1 MPVSFLSTT
10 QRERYGRYPDTLSS
24 EELARYFH
32 LDDDDRE
39 WIATK
44 RRDSSR
50 LGYALQLTTAR
61 FLGTFLED
69 PTAVPSPVLHTL
81 SSQLGIAD
89 PSDCVIDYRTTR
101 QRWQHTSE
109 IRTRY
114 GYREFTGTGV
124 QFRLGRWLCALCWTG
139 TDRPSALFDYANGW
153 LVGHKVLL
161 PGVTLL
167 ERFIAEIRS
176 RMESRLW
183 RLLVHGVTPEQRQR
197 LDDLLKLVEG
207 SRQSWL
213 DRLRKGP
220 VRVSAP
226 ALVAA
231 LLRIETVRGLGI
243 KLPGTHVPPSRIA
256 ALARFA
262 STAKVSAVARLP
274 EVRRIATL
282 VAFVH
287 CLEASAQDDA
297 IDVLDLLLR
306 ELFTKAEKEDRKVR
320 QRSLK
325 DLDRAASTLAEAC
338 RMLLDPAL
346 PDGELRERVYAA
358 IGHDELAQALNEVRG
373 LVRPPNDVFYT
384 ELEARKATVSRF
396 LPALLRVI
404 RFDANPAAQPLAQA
418 LQWLHEKPDHDP
430 PTAIVGKAWQ
440 RHVVQDDGRINATAY
455 SFCALDKLRSAIRRR
470 DVFISPSWRY
480 ADPRAG
486 LLAGAE
492 WEASRPIVCRSL
504 SLSAQPEATLSEL
517 TRELDE
523 TYRRVAARLPQND
536 AVRFENVGD
545 KTELVLSPLEALE
558 EPPSL
563 IALRNEIKARM
574 PRVDLPEILLE
585 VAGRTGCMEAF
596 THLTERTARAADLT
610 TSLCAVLMAE
620 ACNTGPEPLVRPD
633 TPALKRD
640 RLMWVDQNYVR
651 DDTLTAC
658 NAVLVAAQSRIA
670 LARTWGGGDVAS
682 ADGMRFVVPV
692 RTIHAGPNPK
702 YFNRGRGVTWYNL
715 LSDQRTGLNAIT
727 VPGTLRDSLILLA
740 VVLEQQTELQPT
752 QIMTDTGA
760 YSDLVF
766 GLFRLSNYRFC
777 PRLADVGGTRFW
789 RVDPDADYGDLN
801 ALARQRVNLD
811 RITPHWDDVLRLVG
825 SLKLGLV
832 PAMGIMRTLQV
843 DERPTSLAQA
853 IAEIGRIDKTIHTL
867 NFIDDEARRRAT
879 LLQLN
884 LGEGRHSLARE
895 VFHGKRGE
903 LFQRYREG
911 QEDQLSALGLVVNM
925 IVLWNT
931 LYMDAVLTQL
941 RSEGYPVKP
950 EDEARLSPFGHEH
963 INMLGR
969 YSFSVPEAVARSEPS
984 RRNSWLGHAALEH
997 DCIRIVPHSGERR
1010 CLPSRATRRCG
1021 WGRTR

>member
-969 YSFSVPEAVARSEPS
+969 YSFSVPEAVAR
-984 RRNSWLGHAALEH
+984 
-997 DCIRIVPHSGERR
+997 GELRP
-1010 CLPSRATRRCG
+1010 LTKPNDP
-1021 WGRTR
+1021 

>member
-10 QRERYGRYPDTLSS
+10 QRERYGRYPDTLSG

-32 LDDDDRE
+32 LDDEDRE

-50 LGYALQLTTAR
+50 LGYALQLTSAR

-101 QRWQHTSE
+101 QRWQHTTE
-109 IRTRY
+109 IRARY
-114 GYREFTGTGV
+114 GYREFAERGV

-161 PGVTLL
+161 PGVTVL

-183 RLLVHGVTPEQRQR
+183 SLLVRGVTAEQQQR
-197 LDDLLKLVEG
+197 LDNLLKPAEG

-226 ALVAA
+226 ALVMA

-262 STAKVSAVARLP
+262 STVKVSAVARLP
-274 EVRRIATL
+274 EARRIATL

-297 IDVLDLLLR
+297 LDVLDLLLR

-325 DLDRAASTLAEAC
+325 DLDRAASMLAEAC

-396 LPALLRVI
+396 LPTLLRVI
-404 RFDANPAAQPLAQA
+404 CFDANPAAQPLAQA

-440 RHVVQDDGRINATAY
+440 RHVVQEDGRINATAY

-492 WEASRPIVCRSL
+492 WEAARPIVCRSL
-504 SLSAQPEATLSEL
+504 SLTVQPEATLAAL
-517 TRELDE
+517 ARELDE
-523 TYRRVAARLPQND
+523 TYRRVAARLPEND
-536 AVRFENVGD
+536 AVRFETVGD

-585 VAGRTGCMEAF
+585 IAGRTGCMEAF

-620 ACNTGPEPLVRPD
+620 ACNTGPEPLVRQD
-633 TPALKRD
+633 TTALKRD

-651 DDTLTAC
+651 NDTLIAC
-658 NAVLVAAQSRIA
+658 NTVLVAAQNRIA
-670 LARTWGGGDVAS
+670 LARAWGGGDVAS

-692 RTIHAGPNPK
+692 RTIHAAPNPK

-715 LSDQRTGLNAIT
+715 LSDQCTGLNAIT

-760 YSDLVF
+760 YSDVVF
-766 GLFRLSNYRFC
+766 GLFRLSGYRFC

-789 RVDPDADYGDLN
+789 RVDPNADYGDLN
-801 ALARQRVNLD
+801 VLARQRVNLD

-911 QEDQLSALGLVVNM
+911 QEDQLSSLGLVVNM

-941 RSEGYPVKP
+941 RSEGYPVKL

-969 YSFSVPEAVARSEPS
+969 YSFSVPEIVARGELRPLTKPNEP
-984 RRNSWLGHAALEH
+984 
-997 DCIRIVPHSGERR
+997 
-1010 CLPSRATRRCG
+1010 
-1021 WGRTR
+1021 

>member
-10 QRERYGRYPDTLSS
+10 QRERYGRYPDALSG
-24 EELARYFH
+24 EKLARYFH

-44 RRDSSR
+44 RRDSHR
-50 LGYALQLTTAR
+50 LGYALQLTTVR

-69 PTAVPSPVLHTL
+69 PTAVPGPVLHAL
-81 SSQLGIAD
+81 SSQLGIVDAT
-89 PSDCVIDYRTTR
+89 CVLTYRESE
-101 QRWQHTSE
+101 QRWRHTTE
-109 IRTRY
+109 IRARY
-114 GYREFTGTGV
+114 GYCEFADSGV
-124 QFRLGRWLCALCWTG
+124 QFRLGRWLCAMCCTG
-139 TDRPSALFDYANGW
+139 TDRPSTLFDYANGW

-161 PGVTLL
+161 PGITVL
-167 ERFIAEIRS
+167 ERFVAEVRS

-183 RLLVHGVTPEQRQR
+183 RLLVCGVTDAQGQR
-197 LDDLLKLVEG
+197 LDDLLKPVEG

-226 ALVAA
+226 SLVLALQ
-231 LLRIETVRGLGI
+231 RIETVRGLGI
-243 KLPGTHVPPSRIA
+243 KLPGAPVPPSRIA

-262 STAKVSAVARLP
+262 STVKVSALARLP
-274 EVRRIATL
+274 DARRIATL

-297 IDVLDLLLR
+297 LDVLDLLLR
-306 ELFTKAEKEDRKVR
+306 ELFTRAEKEDRKVR
-320 QRSLK
+320 QRTLK
-325 DLDRAASTLAEAC
+325 DLDRAASTLAQAC
-338 RMLLDPAL
+338 RMVLDPGL

-358 IGHDELAQALNEVRG
+358 IGRDVLAQALSEVSG
-373 LVRPPNDVFYT
+373 LVRPPDDVFYT

-396 LPALLRVI
+396 LPTLLRVI
-404 RFDANPAAQPLAQA
+404 RFNATPAAQPLVQA
-418 LQWLHEKPDHDP
+418 LKWLHEKPDHDP
-430 PTAIVGKAWQ
+430 PTDIVGKAWQ
-440 RHVVQDDGRINATAY
+440 RHVIQDGGNVNATAY
-455 SFCALDKLRSAIRRR
+455 AFCALDKLRTSIRRR

-486 LLAGAE
+486 LLTGTE
-492 WEASRPIVCRSL
+492 WETARPIVCRSL
-504 SLSAQPEATLSEL
+504 GLSAPPDTTLAAL

-523 TYRRVAARLPQND
+523 TYRRVAERLPEND
-536 AVRFENVGD
+536 AVRFETVGD

-558 EPPSL
+558 EPSSL

-585 VAGRTGCMEAF
+585 IAARTGCMDAF
-596 THLTERTARAADLT
+596 THVTERTARAVDLT

-620 ACNTGPEPLVRPD
+620 ACNTGPEPLVRQD
-633 TPALKRD
+633 IPALKRD

-651 DDTLTAC
+651 DETLIAC
-658 NAVLVAAQSRIA
+658 NAVLVAAQNRIA

-682 ADGMRFVVPV
+682 ADGLRFVVPV
-692 RTIHAGPNPK
+692 RTVHAAPNPK

-715 LSDQRTGLNAIT
+715 LSDQGTGLNAIT
-727 VPGTLRDSLILLA
+727 VPGTLRDSLMLLA

-760 YSDLVF
+760 YSDVVF
-766 GLFRLSNYRFC
+766 GLFRLLGYRFS
-777 PRLADVGGTRFW
+777 PRLADIGGTRFW
-789 RVDPDADYGDLN
+789 RVDPQADYGDLN
-801 ALARQRVNLD
+801 ALSRQRVKLD
-811 RITPHWDDVLRLVG
+811 RVRSHWDDVLRLIG

-853 IAEIGRIDKTIHTL
+853 IAEVGRIDKTIHTL

-931 LYMDAVLTQL
+931 LYMDAVLAQL
-941 RSEGYPVKP
+941 RSEGCPVRL
-950 EDEARLSPFGHEH
+950 EDEARLSPFGHQH

-969 YSFSVPEAVARSEPS
+969 YSFSVPEVVARGELRP
-984 RRNSWLGHAALEH
+984 LGKVKDE
-997 DCIRIVPHSGERR
+997 
-1010 CLPSRATRRCG
+1010 
-1021 WGRTR
+1021 

>member
-1 MPVSFLSTT
+1 MPVSFLSTP
-10 QRERYGRYPDTLSS
+10 QRERYGRYPESLSAD
-24 EELARYFH
+24 ELARYFH

-44 RRDSSR
+44 RRDSHR
-50 LGYALQLTTAR
+50 LGYALQLTTVR
-61 FLGTFLED
+61 FLGAFLED
-69 PTAVPSPVLHTL
+69 PAAVPGAVLHTL
-81 SSQLGIAD
+81 SSQLGI
-89 PSDCVIDYRTTR
+89 SDLNCVLAYRESE
-101 QRWQHTSE
+101 QRWRHTTE
-109 IRTRY
+109 IRAHY
-114 GYREFTGTGV
+114 GYREFAASGI

-161 PGVTLL
+161 PGVTVL
-167 ERFIAEIRS
+167 ERFVAEVRS

-183 RLLVHGVTPEQRQR
+183 RLLVRGVTQAQRQR
-197 LDDLLKLVEG
+197 LDDLLKPAEG
-207 SRQSWL
+207 GRQSWL

-226 ALVAA
+226 SLVLALQ
-231 LLRIETVRGLGI
+231 RIETVRGLGI

-262 STAKVSAVARLP
+262 STVKVSAVARLP
-274 EVRRIATL
+274 EARRIATL
-282 VAFVH
+282 VAFAH

-297 IDVLDLLLR
+297 LDVLDLLLR

-325 DLDRAASTLAEAC
+325 DLDRAASTLADAC
-338 RMLLDPAL
+338 RMLLDPGL
-346 PDGELRERVYAA
+346 PDDELRERVYAA
-358 IGHDELAQALNEVRG
+358 IGRDELAQALNEVRG
-373 LVRPPNDVFYT
+373 LVRPPDDVFYT

-404 RFDANPAAQPLAQA
+404 QFDANPAAEPLVQA
-418 LQWLHEKPDHDP
+418 LQWLHQKPDHDP

-440 RHVVQDDGRINATAY
+440 RHVMQDGGKVNVTAY
-455 SFCALDKLRSAIRRR
+455 AFCTLDKLRGAIRRR

-492 WEASRPIVCRSL
+492 WEAARPIVCRSL
-504 SLSAQPEATLSEL
+504 SLTAQPEATLAAL
-517 TRELDE
+517 TCELDE
-523 TYRRVAARLPQND
+523 TYRRVAARLPEND
-536 AVRFENVGD
+536 AVRFETVGD

-563 IALRNEIKARM
+563 VALRNEIKARM

-585 VAGRTGCMEAF
+585 IAARTGCMDAF

-620 ACNTGPEPLVRPD
+620 ACNTGPEPLVQQD
-633 TPALKRD
+633 TAALKRD
-640 RLMWVDQNYVR
+640 RLLWVDQNYVR
-651 DDTLTAC
+651 DDTLIAC
-658 NAVLVAAQSRIA
+658 NAVLVAAQNRIA

-715 LSDQRTGLNAIT
+715 LSDQGTGLNAIT

-760 YSDLVF
+760 YSDVVF
-766 GLFRLSNYRFC
+766 GLFRLLGYRFS
-777 PRLADVGGTRFW
+777 PRLADIGGTRFW
-789 RVDPDADYGDLN
+789 RIDAEADYGDLN
-801 ALARQRVNLD
+801 ALARQRVSLE
-811 RITPHWDDVLRLVG
+811 RVTPHWDDVLRLVG

-843 DERPTSLAQA
+843 DERPTRLAQA

-867 NFIDDEARRRAT
+867 NFIDDEARRRDT

-931 LYMDAVLTQL
+931 LYMDAVLAQL
-941 RSEGYPVKP
+941 RSEGFLVRP
-950 EDEARLSPFGHEH
+950 EDEGRLSPFGHEH

-969 YSFSVPEAVARSEPS
+969 YSFSVPEAVARGELRP
-984 RRNSWLGHAALEH
+984 LGRK
-997 DCIRIVPHSGERR
+997 DDV
-1010 CLPSRATRRCG
+1010 
-1021 WGRTR
+1021 

>member
-1 MPVSFLSTT
+1 MQVSFLSTT

-969 YSFSVPEAVARSEPS
+969 YSFSVPEAVAR
-984 RRNSWLGHAALEH
+984 
-997 DCIRIVPHSGERR
+997 GELRP
-1010 CLPSRATRRCG
+1010 LTKPNDP
-1021 WGRTR
+1021 

>member
-10 QRERYGRYPDTLSS
+10 QRERYGRYPDALSG
-24 EELARYFH
+24 EKLARYFH

-44 RRDSSR
+44 RRDSHR
-50 LGYALQLTTAR
+50 LGYALQLTTVR

-69 PTAVPSPVLHTL
+69 PTAVPGPVLHAL
-81 SSQLGIAD
+81 SSQLGIVDAT
-89 PSDCVIDYRTTR
+89 CVLTYRESE
-101 QRWQHTSE
+101 QRWRHTTE
-109 IRTRY
+109 IRARY
-114 GYREFTGTGV
+114 GYCEFADSGV
-124 QFRLGRWLCALCWTG
+124 QFRLGRWLCAMCWTG
-139 TDRPSALFDYANGW
+139 TDRPSTLFDYANGW

-161 PGVTLL
+161 PGITVL
-167 ERFIAEIRS
+167 ERFVAEVRS

-183 RLLVHGVTPEQRQR
+183 RLLVCGVTDAQGQR
-197 LDDLLKLVEG
+197 LDDLLKPVEG

-226 ALVAA
+226 SLVLALQ
-231 LLRIETVRGLGI
+231 RIETVRGQGI
-243 KLPGTHVPPSRIA
+243 KLPGTPVPPSRIA

-262 STAKVSAVARLP
+262 STVKVSALARLP
-274 EVRRIATL
+274 DARRIATL

-297 IDVLDLLLR
+297 LDVLDLLLR
-306 ELFTKAEKEDRKVR
+306 ELFTRAEKEDRKVR
-320 QRSLK
+320 QRTLK
-325 DLDRAASTLAEAC
+325 DLDRAASTLAQAC
-338 RMLLDPAL
+338 RMLLDPGL

-358 IGHDELAQALNEVRG
+358 IGRDVLAQALSEVSG
-373 LVRPPNDVFYT
+373 LVRPPDDVFYT

-396 LPALLRVI
+396 LPTLLRVI
-404 RFDANPAAQPLAQA
+404 RFDATPAAQPLVQA
-418 LQWLHEKPDHDP
+418 LKWLHEKPDRDP
-430 PTAIVGKAWQ
+430 PTDIVGKAWQ
-440 RHVVQDDGRINATAY
+440 RHVIQDGGNVNATAY
-455 SFCALDKLRSAIRRR
+455 AFCALDKLRTSIRRR

-486 LLAGAE
+486 LLTGTE
-492 WEASRPIVCRSL
+492 WETARPIVCRSL
-504 SLSAQPEATLSEL
+504 GLSAPPDTTLAAL

-523 TYRRVAARLPQND
+523 TYRRVAERLPEND
-536 AVRFENVGD
+536 AVRFETVGD

-585 VAGRTGCMEAF
+585 IAARTGCMDAF
-596 THLTERTARAADLT
+596 THVTERTARAVDLT

-620 ACNTGPEPLVRPD
+620 ACNTGPEPLVRQD
-633 TPALKRD
+633 IPALKRD

-651 DDTLTAC
+651 DETLIAC
-658 NAVLVAAQSRIA
+658 NAVLVAAQNRIA

-692 RTIHAGPNPK
+692 RTVHAAPNPK

-715 LSDQRTGLNAIT
+715 LSDQGTGLNAIT
-727 VPGTLRDSLILLA
+727 VPGTLRDSLVLLA

-760 YSDLVF
+760 YSDVVF
-766 GLFRLSNYRFC
+766 GLFRLLGYRFS
-777 PRLADVGGTRFW
+777 PRLADIGGTRFW
-789 RVDPDADYGDLN
+789 RVDPQADYGDLN
-801 ALARQRVNLD
+801 ALARQRVNLN
-811 RITPHWDDVLRLVG
+811 RVRSHWDDVLRLIG
-825 SLKLGLV
+825 SLKLGMV

-853 IAEIGRIDKTIHTL
+853 IAEVGRIDKTIHTL

-931 LYMDAVLTQL
+931 LYMDAVLAQL
-941 RSEGYPVKP
+941 RSEDYPVRP
-950 EDEARLSPFGHEH
+950 EEEARLSPFCHEH

-969 YSFSVPEAVARSEPS
+969 YSFSVPEAVARGELRP
-984 RRNSWLGHAALEH
+984 LGKVE
-997 DCIRIVPHSGERR
+997 DD
-1010 CLPSRATRRCG
+1010 
-1021 WGRTR
+1021 

>member
-32 LDDDDRE
+32 LDDDRE

-50 LGYALQLTTAR
+50 LGYALQLTTVR

-69 PTAVPSPVLHTL
+69 PAAVPGTVLHTL
-81 SSQLGIAD
+81 LSQLGIGD
-89 PSDCVIDYRTTR
+89 PSGCVIDYRTTR
-101 QRWQHTSE
+101 QRWQHTAE

-114 GYREFTGTGV
+114 GYREFADRGT
-124 QFRLGRWLCALCWTG
+124 QFRIGRWLCALCWTG

-161 PGVTLL
+161 PGVTVL

-183 RLLVHGVTPEQRQR
+183 RLLVRGVTAEQQQR
-197 LDDLLKLVEG
+197 LDDLLKPAEG

-226 ALVAA
+226 ALVLA

-262 STAKVSAVARLP
+262 STVKVSAVARLP
-274 EVRRIATL
+274 EARRIATL
-282 VAFVH
+282 VAFMH

-297 IDVLDLLLR
+297 LDVLDLLLR

-338 RMLLDPAL
+338 RMLLDPGL

-358 IGHDELAQALNEVRG
+358 IGRDELAQALNEVRG

-384 ELEARKATVSRF
+384 ELEARKGTVTRF

-404 RFDANPAAQPLAQA
+404 RFDANAAALPLAQA
-418 LQWLHEKPDHDP
+418 LEWLHEKPDHDP
-430 PTAIVGKAWQ
+430 PIEIVGKAWQ
-440 RHVVQDDGRINATAY
+440 HHVVQEDGRINATAY
-455 SFCALDKLRSAIRRR
+455 SFCVLDKRRSAIRRR
-470 DVFISPSWRY
+470 EVFVSPSWRY

-492 WEASRPIVCRSL
+492 WAAARPIICRSL
-504 SLSAQPEATLSEL
+504 GLTAQPEATLAAL
-517 TRELDE
+517 THELDE
-523 TYRRVAARLPQND
+523 TYRRVAARLPEND
-536 AVRFENVGD
+536 AVRFETVGN

-563 IALRNEIKARM
+563 IALRNEIKARL

-596 THLTERTARAADLT
+596 THLTERT
-610 TSLCAVLMAE
+610 
-620 ACNTGPEPLVRPD
+620 
-633 TPALKRD
+633 
-640 RLMWVDQNYVR
+640 
-651 DDTLTAC
+651 
-658 NAVLVAAQSRIA
+658 
-670 LARTWGGGDVAS
+670 
-682 ADGMRFVVPV
+682 
-692 RTIHAGPNPK
+692 
-702 YFNRGRGVTWYNL
+702 
-715 LSDQRTGLNAIT
+715 GLNAIT
-727 VPGTLRDSLILLA
+727 VPGTLRDSLVLLA

-789 RVDPDADYGDLN
+789 RVDPNADYGDLN
-801 ALARQRVNLD
+801 VLARQRVNLD

-969 YSFSVPEAVARSEPS
+969 YSFSVPEAVAR
-984 RRNSWLGHAALEH
+984 
-997 DCIRIVPHSGERR
+997 GELRP
-1010 CLPSRATRRCG
+1010 LNG
-1021 WGRTR
+1021 GREES

>member
-941 RSEGYPVKP
+941 RSEG
-950 EDEARLSPFGHEH
+950 
-963 INMLGR
+963 
-969 YSFSVPEAVARSEPS
+969 
-984 RRNSWLGHAALEH
+984 
-997 DCIRIVPHSGERR
+997 
-1010 CLPSRATRRCG
+1010 
-1021 WGRTR
+1021 

>member
-682 ADGMRFVVPV
+682 ANGMRFVVPV

-715 LSDQRTGLNAIT
+715 LSDQCTGLNAIT

-969 YSFSVPEAVARSEPS
+969 YSFSVPEAVAR
-984 RRNSWLGHAALEH
+984 
-997 DCIRIVPHSGERR
+997 GELRP
-1010 CLPSRATRRCG
+1010 LTKPNDP
-1021 WGRTR
+1021 

>member
-1 MPVSFLSTT
+1 MPVSFLSTA
-10 QRERYGRYPDTLSS
+10 QRERYGRYPDTLSGD
-24 EELARYFH
+24 ELARYFH

-44 RRDSSR
+44 RRDSHR
-50 LGYALQLTTAR
+50 LGYALQLTTVR

-69 PTAVPSPVLHTL
+69 PAAVPSAVLHTL
-81 SSQLGIAD
+81 SSQLDITDAA
-89 PSDCVIDYRTTR
+89 CVLPYRESE
-101 QRWQHTSE
+101 QRWRHTTE
-109 IRTRY
+109 IRARY
-114 GYREFTGTGV
+114 GYREFADSGM

-161 PGVTLL
+161 PGVTVL
-167 ERFIAEIRS
+167 ERFVAEVRS

-183 RLLVHGVTPEQRQR
+183 RLLVRGVTEAQRLR
-197 LDDLLKLVEG
+197 LDDLLKPAEG
-207 SRQSWL
+207 GRQSWL

-226 ALVAA
+226 SLVLALQ
-231 LLRIETVRGLGI
+231 RIETVRGLGI
-243 KLPGTHVPPSRIA
+243 KLPCTHVPPSRIA

-262 STAKVSAVARLP
+262 STVKVSAVARLP
-274 EVRRIATL
+274 ESRRIATL

-297 IDVLDLLLR
+297 LDVLDLLLR

-320 QRSLK
+320 QRTIK

-338 RMLLDPAL
+338 RMLLDPDL

-358 IGHDELAQALNEVRG
+358 IGRDELAQALNEVRG

-396 LPALLRVI
+396 LPTLLRVV
-404 RFDANPAAQPLAQA
+404 RFDANPAAQPLVQA
-418 LQWLHEKPDHDP
+418 LKWLREKPDHDP

-440 RHVVQDDGRINATAY
+440 RHVIQDEGRVNATAY
-455 SFCALDKLRSAIRRR
+455 AFCALDKLRGAIRRR
-470 DVFISPSWRY
+470 DVFVSPSWRY

-486 LLAGAE
+486 LLNGAE
-492 WEASRPIVCRSL
+492 WEVARPIVCRSL
-504 SLSAQPEATLSEL
+504 GLSAQPDTSLTAL

-523 TYRRVAARLPQND
+523 TYRRVAARLPEND
-536 AVRFENVGD
+536 AVRFETVGD

-563 IALRNEIKARM
+563 VALRNEIKTRM

-585 VAGRTGCMEAF
+585 IAARTGCMEAF
-596 THLTERTARAADLT
+596 THLTERTARASDLT

-620 ACNTGPEPLVRPD
+620 ACNTGPEPLVRQD
-633 TPALKRD
+633 TSALKRD
-640 RLMWVDQNYVR
+640 RLLWVDQNYVR
-651 DDTLTAC
+651 DDTLIAC
-658 NAVLVAAQSRIA
+658 NTLLVAAQNRIA
-670 LARTWGGGDVAS
+670 LARAWGGGDVAS

-692 RTIHAGPNPK
+692 RTIHAAPNPK

-715 LSDQRTGLNAIT
+715 LSDQCTGLNAIT
-727 VPGTLRDSLILLA
+727 VPGTLRDSLVLLA

-760 YSDLVF
+760 YSDVVF
-766 GLFRLSNYRFC
+766 GLFRLLGYRFS

-789 RVDPDADYGDLN
+789 RIDPQADYGDLN
-801 ALARQRVNLD
+801 ALARQRVSLD
-811 RITPHWDDVLRLVG
+811 RVTPHWDDVLRLVG
-825 SLKLGLV
+825 SLKLGMV

-941 RSEGYPVKP
+941 RSEGYPVRP
-950 EDEARLSPFGHEH
+950 EDEVRLSPLGHEH

-969 YSFSVPEAVARSEPS
+969 YSFAVPEAVARGELRPL
-984 RRNSWLGHAALEH
+984 RNPNES
-997 DCIRIVPHSGERR
+997 
-1010 CLPSRATRRCG
+1010 
-1021 WGRTR
+1021 

>member
-1 MPVSFLSTT
+1 MPVNFLSTT
-10 QRERYGRYPDTLSS
+10 QRERYGDYPESLSTD
-24 EELARYFH
+24 ELARYFY

-50 LGYALQLTTAR
+50 LGYALQLTTVR
-61 FLGTFLED
+61 FLGAFLED
-69 PTAVPSPVLHTL
+69 PTAVPVTVLQTL
-81 SSQLGIAD
+81 SSQLNIAD
-89 PSDCVIDYRTTR
+89 PEDCIAAYRVAR
-101 QRWQHTSE
+101 QRWQHTAE
-109 IRTRY
+109 IRARY
-114 GYREFTGTGV
+114 GYREFADSGV

-139 TDRPSALFDYANGW
+139 TDRPSVLFEHANGW
-153 LVGHKVLL
+153 LVGHKILL
-161 PGVTLL
+161 PGVTVL
-167 ERFIAEIRS
+167 ERFVAEVRS

-183 RLLVHGVTPEQRQR
+183 RLLGRDVTETQRHR
-197 LDDLLKLVEG
+197 LDELLKPAEG

-226 ALVAA
+226 ALVLA
-231 LLRIETVRGLGI
+231 LQRIETVRGLGI

-256 ALARFA
+256 TLARFA
-262 STAKVSAVARLP
+262 GTVKVSAVARLP
-274 EVRRIATL
+274 EARRIATL

-287 CLEASAQDDA
+287 SLEASAHDDA
-297 IDVLDLLLR
+297 LDVLDLLLR
-306 ELFTKAEKEDRKVR
+306 ELFNRAQLADRKAR
-320 QRSLK
+320 LRTLK
-325 DLDRAASTLAEAC
+325 DLDQAASTLADAC
-338 RMLLDPAL
+338 RMLLDPEL
-346 PDGELRERVYAA
+346 PEIELRERIYTA
-358 IGHDELAQALNEVRG
+358 IGYDNLAQALKDVGG
-373 LVRPPNDVFYT
+373 LVRPADDVFYT
-384 ELEARKATVSRF
+384 ELATRKSTIMRF

-404 RFDANPAAQPLAQA
+404 QFHANPTAQPLMQA
-418 LQWLHEKPDHDP
+418 LHWLQWRPDHDP
-430 PTAIVGKAWQ
+430 PTTIVGKAWQ
-440 RHVVQDDGRINATAY
+440 RHVVREDGQIDAAAFA
-455 SFCALDKLRSAIRRR
+455 FCALDRLAVAIRRR
-470 DVFISPSWRY
+470 DVFVSPSWRY

-492 WEASRPIVCRSL
+492 WEAARPIVCRSL
-504 SLSAQPEATLSEL
+504 GLSVQPAATLAAL
-517 TRELDE
+517 TQELDE
-523 TYRRVAARLPQND
+523 TYRRVAARLPEND
-536 AVRFENVGD
+536 AVRFETVGD

-563 IALRNEIKARM
+563 IALRNEIRARM

-585 VAGRTGCMEAF
+585 IAARTGCMEAF

-620 ACNTGPEPLVRPD
+620 ACNTGPEPFVRQD

-640 RLMWVDQNYVR
+640 RLLWVDQNYVR
-651 DDTLTAC
+651 EDTLIAC
-658 NAVLVAAQSRIA
+658 NAVLVAAQNRIA

-692 RTIHAGPNPK
+692 RTIHAAPNPK

-715 LSDQRTGLNAIT
+715 LSDQGTGLNAIT
-727 VPGTLRDSLILLA
+727 VPGTLRDSLVLLA
-740 VVLEQQTELQPT
+740 VVLEQQSELQPT

-760 YSDLVF
+760 YSDVVF
-766 GLFRLSNYRFC
+766 GLFRLLGYRFC
-777 PRLADVGGTRFW
+777 PRLADIGGTRFW
-789 RVDPDADYGDLN
+789 RIDAQADYGELN

-811 RITPHWDDVLRLVG
+811 RITRHWDDVLRLIG
-825 SLKLGLV
+825 ALKLGMV

-867 NFIDDEARRRAT
+867 NFIDDEARRRGT

-884 LGEGRHSLARE
+884 LGEGRHALARD

-941 RSEGYPVKP
+941 RSEGYPVRP
-950 EDEARLSPFGHEH
+950 EDESRLSPFGHEY

-969 YSFSVPEAVARSEPS
+969 YSFSVPESVAR
-984 RRNSWLGHAALEH
+984 
-997 DCIRIVPHSGERR
+997 GELRP
-1010 CLPSRATRRCG
+1010 LTRG
-1021 WGRTR
+1021 SDL

>member
-1 MPVSFLSTT
+1 MPVSFLSAT
-10 QRERYGRYPDTLSS
+10 QRERYGRYPAVLSS

-32 LDDDDRE
+32 LADDDRE

-44 RRDSSR
+44 RRDSHR

-61 FLGTFLED
+61 FLGTFQED
-69 PTAVPSPVLHTL
+69 PTAVPGTVLHAL
-81 SSQLGIAD
+81 SSQLDITD
-89 PSDCVIDYRTTR
+89 PADCVIAYRTSR
-101 QRWQHTSE
+101 QRWQHSAE
-109 IRTRY
+109 IRLRY
-114 GYREFTGTGV
+114 GYREFAERGI

-161 PGVTLL
+161 PGVTVL
-167 ERFIAEIRS
+167 ERFVAEIRS

-183 RLLVHGVTPEQRQR
+183 RLLVRGVTAEQQQR
-197 LDDLLKLVEG
+197 LDDLLKPAED

-226 ALVAA
+226 ALVLA

-262 STAKVSAVARLP
+262 STVKVSAVARLP
-274 EVRRIATL
+274 QARRIATL

-306 ELFTKAEKEDRKVR
+306 ELFTKAEKKDRKIR
-320 QRSLK
+320 QRTLK
-325 DLDRAASTLAEAC
+325 DLDRSALTLVEAC
-338 RMLLDPAL
+338 RMLLDPDL
-346 PDGELRERVYAA
+346 PDGELRERVYAS
-358 IGHDELAQALNEVRG
+358 IGRDELAKALNEVRG

-396 LPALLRVI
+396 LPTLLRVI
-404 RFDANPAAQPLAQA
+404 RFDANPTAQPLAQA
-418 LQWLHEKPDHDP
+418 LQWLHEKPDNDP
-430 PTAIVGKAWQ
+430 PTAIVGKAW
-440 RHVVQDDGRINATAY
+440 RCHVMQDNGRFNATAY
-455 SFCALDKLRSAIRRR
+455 TFCTLDKLRSAIRRR

-486 LLAGAE
+486 LLSGAE
-492 WEASRPIVCRSL
+492 WEAARPIVCRSL
-504 SLSAQPEATLSEL
+504 GLTAHPEATLSAL

-523 TYRRVAARLPQND
+523 TYRRVAARLPENN
-536 AVRFENVGD
+536 AVRFETVGD
-545 KTELVLSPLEALE
+545 KTELVLSPLEALA

-563 IALRNEIKARM
+563 IALRNEIKARI

-585 VAGRTGCMEAF
+585 VAGRTDCMEAF

-620 ACNTGPEPLVRPD
+620 ACNTGPEPLVRRD

-651 DDTLTAC
+651 DDTLIAC
-658 NAVLVAAQSRIA
+658 NTVLVAAQNRIA
-670 LARTWGGGDVAS
+670 LACAWGGGDVAS

-692 RTIHAGPNPK
+692 RTIHAAPNPK

-760 YSDLVF
+760 YSDVVF
-766 GLFRLSNYRFC
+766 GLFRLSGYRFC

-789 RVDPDADYGDLN
+789 RVDAEADYGVFN
-801 ALARQRVNLD
+801 TLARQRVNLNH
-811 RITPHWDDVLRLVG
+811 ITPHWDDVLRLVG

-931 LYMDAVLTQL
+931 LYMDAVLVQL
-941 RSEGYPVKP
+941 RSEGYPVRP

-969 YSFSVPEAVARSEPS
+969 YSFSVPEAVAR
-984 RRNSWLGHAALEH
+984 
-997 DCIRIVPHSGERR
+997 GELRP
-1010 CLPSRATRRCG
+1010 LNG
-1021 WGRTR
+1021 GREES